1 MFPFSCADYTFP
13 LLPRAE
19 RVRLLKSLGFGYV
32 DLGLFERNEGL
43 QPSRLAIAQ
52 HAFTRELKSELERCN
67 LCVSDVF
74 LQTGLDPSV
83 AAANDPNSKV
93 RSQNRSVFML
103 GLDLCRALD
112 CGHMTGLPGVRHR
125 RTKLADDVARAVEEA
140 SWRTETAAAAGVCY
154 SIEPHVGSLCADIKD
169 TRRFLDS
176 VPGLTLT
183 LDYGHFVYAG
193 ARSQAVHSLLPFASN
208 VHVRGGAR
216 HRLQTSVEENEI
228 DFAGMFRRLH
238 KQDYK
243 GSVAIEYVWTEWK
256 QCNSTDNLSETILL
270 RQLLTR
276 AAMSFRS
283 TH

>member
-1 MFPFSCADYTFP
+1 
-13 LLPRAE
+13 
-19 RVRLLKSLGFGYV
+19 
-32 DLGLFERNEGL
+32 
-43 QPSRLAIAQ
+43 
-52 HAFTRELKSELERCN
+52 
-67 LCVSDVF
+67 
-74 LQTGLDPSV
+74 
-83 AAANDPNSKV
+83 
-93 RSQNRSVFML
+93 
-103 GLDLCRALD
+103 
-112 CGHMTGLPGVRHR
+112 
-125 RTKLADDVARAVEEA
+125 
-140 SWRTETAAAAGVCY
+140 
-154 SIEPHVGSLCADIKD
+154 
-169 TRRFLDS
+169 